1 MGERT
6 PRHVVLIVGSLILA
20 LAGCATGGSAP
31 SVSSA
36 APTQAPTADPT
47 PTATPEAMALNVGCD
62 PPNQP
67 CVLSAGTWVLSG
79 RFSFILGMEL
89 TVPDGWQSLEQDAG
103 EFNLFPLD
111 HPNDHIFMVKDIA
124 AITTD
129 GTLQLVPDV
138 PRTVEGLVEYWQH
151 DPNLVVSS
159 PEATTIADGIE
170 AITFVITVS
179 PDAQFTDPGCPVYP
193 RCADFFTDPRYWDG
207 GGYGIGAPAA
217 VRMYMA
223 TIGSGYEHHVF
234 VIGLEG
240 EDEAALERLTAAAA
254 PIIASIRL
262 PDRIRIW

>member
-1 MGERT
+1 MTSRT
-6 PRHVVLIVGSLILA
+6 ARRVPLVSVVLILA
-20 LAGCATGGSAP
+20 VAGCATGGAGPSTSSAP
-31 SVSSA
+31 
-36 APTQAPTADPT
+36 PTQEPTADPT

-62 PPNQP
+62 PPNPP
-67 CVLSAGTWVLSG
+67 CILSAGTWVLSG
-79 RFSFILGMEL
+79 RFSFILGLQL

-138 PRTVEGLVEYWQH
+138 PRTVAGLIAYWQQ
-151 DPNLVVSS
+151 DPNLAVSS
-159 PEATTIADGIE
+159 PEPTTIADGID
-170 AITFVITVS
+170 AITFVITIS
-179 PDAQFTDPGCPVYP
+179 PDAQTTDTECPVYP
-193 RCADFFTDPRYWDG
+193 RCADLFTDPRYWGG
-207 GGYGIGAPAA
+207 GGYGIGAPTA

-223 TIGSGYEHHVF
+223 TIGSGYQHHVF
-234 VIGLEG
+234 VVGLEG
-240 EDEAALERLTAAAA
+240 EDEAALERLTADAA